1 LSQSSASKSIEP
13 VVVRPSIRL
22 VRPFYSL
29 SILLIVVVFAVVNN
43 TENTSYD
50 WLFVIPAV
58 LLVWTI
64 VRHIKLRFTTL
75 KLESGKLRYQTG
87 MLSKSTRTLEIA
99 KVQDVQ
105 VDQTLTQRLL
115 GIGDIKIETA
125 GESAPLHMRNI
136 DNPQAVADYILESP
150 RSK

>member
-1 LSQSSASKSIEP
+1 
-13 VVVRPSIRL
+13 VRPSIRL
-22 VRPFYSL
+22 VRPFYSV
-29 SILLIVVVFAVVNN
+29 SILLIVLVFALVNN

-50 WLFVIPAV
+50 WLFVLPAV
-58 LLVWTI
+58 LLVWTV
-64 VRHIKLRFTTL
+64 VRHVKLRFTTL
-75 KLESGKLRYQTG
+75 KLEAGKLRYQTG
-87 MLSKSTRTLEIA
+87 MFTKSTRTLEIA

-115 GIGDIKIETA
+115 NIGDIRIETA
-125 GESAPLHMRNI
+125 GDSAPLYMRNI